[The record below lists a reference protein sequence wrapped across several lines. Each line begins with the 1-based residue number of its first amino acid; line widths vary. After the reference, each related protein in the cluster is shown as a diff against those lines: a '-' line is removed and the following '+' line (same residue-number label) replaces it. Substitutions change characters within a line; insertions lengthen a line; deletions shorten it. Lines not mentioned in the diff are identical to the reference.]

1 MPLLEIPADLVWVLL
16 REVYGQAESAMD
28 APSFRDTKA
37 LQQAVGLKWAMAF
50 RGMPLTEFARLAGL
64 QGRAMLFQERGLWVY
79 RWDGRPPAGL
89 TFDATNTLPDVGLR
103 ARVTPSTE
111 LVTELTVKYA
121 QDPAQGDY
129 REAFTLRSVT
139 ADRYAARRG
148 RASNDRQQGML
159 ELPWVR
165 NATAAAYI
173 GAWRLAQLDHPRLLL
188 TVTATWEAL
197 AVEKGDLIRCAH
209 ALLNAY
215 GGPIAAIVRRKAYR
229 LADDAIELEAVD
241 APTQTK
247 RYGLRYVLGSK
258 TIAKRYG
265 LRYDIA
271 PRQRYGLRYVMEG
284 EAIAEEEAVPPSTND
299 FRLTLLSGDPV
310 PAADQTAKT
319 TLYLTP
325 HIGQSLMVYAG
336 AAWVLRTGGEV
347 SMSLSALAANTVYDI
362 FAFDAAGIVT
372 LEAVAWASAT
382 ARATALARQDGVYV
396 KSGDA
401 TRRYMGTISTTATA
415 GQCED
420 SLTKRYV
427 WPAQNRVLRPLRRL
441 DPTATWTYTTVS
453 TWRQARA
460 DAANEVGVV
469 LGLLAEPIGL
479 GVYCW
484 GWHATSN
491 AGFAIGIGED
501 STTVALTTGL
511 APQVGTSPSQGF
523 TPIVARFDGW
533 PAAIGRHRYVWLER
547 NNTSGTLNLYGTD
560 ASASMNSGMTGT
572 VWA

>member
-1 MPLLEIPADLVWVLL
+1 MPLLDIPADLVWILL

-64 QGRAMLFQERGLWVY
+64 QGRAMLFQERGLWIY
-79 RWDGRPPAGL
+79 RWDGRPPASA

-121 QDPAQGDY
+121 QDPAQGEY

-148 RASNDRQQGML
+148 RMPNDRQQGTL
-159 ELPWVR
+159 ELPWIRDAV
-165 NATAAAYI
+165 ASAYI

-209 ALLNAY
+209 ALLTAY

-229 LADDAIELEAVD
+229 LAEDAIELEAVD

-284 EAIAEEEAVPPSTND
+284 EAIAEEEAVPPSTNE
-299 FRLTLLSGDPV
+299 FRLTLLSGDPA

-319 TLYLTP
+319 IVYLTP
-325 HIGQSLMVYAG
+325 YLGQSLMLYVG
-336 AAWVLRTGGEV
+336 AAWALRTGGEV
-347 SMSLSALAANTVYDI
+347 SLSLAALSANTVYDV
-362 FAFDAAGIVT
+362 FAYDAAGAVA
-372 LEAVAWASAT
+372 LEALAWASAT
-382 ARATALARQDGVYV
+382 ARATALAKQDGVWT
-396 KSGDA
+396 KSGDP

-420 SLTKRYV
+420 SFVKRYI
-427 WPAQNRVLRPLRRL
+427 WNAQNRVPRPLRRAE
-441 DPTATWTYTTVS
+441 TAASWSYTTQSV
-453 TWRQARA
+453 WRQANA
-460 DAANEVGVV
+460 NTANEVAVV
-469 LGLLAEPIGL
+469 VGLMLESLVIQVHCAA
-479 GVYCW
+479 Y
-484 GWHATSN
+484 HS
-491 AGFAIGIGED
+491 AGGFLLVGIGED
-501 STTVALTTGL
+501 VTNAVMAPALFSGGGAASGTPTFPISAMFSGL
-511 APQVGTSPSQGF
+511 
-523 TPIVARFDGW
+523 
-533 PAAIGRHRYVWLER
+533 PASIGRHRYVWLER
-547 NNTSGTLNLYGTD
+547 MYTAGTAFYSSEPAGNYTSR
-560 ASASMNSGMTGT
+560 SGMAGT